1 MVRGL
6 YARTHADAQR
16 LRAQVG
22 ELVQKLSAAEA
33 KAASVSELREELE
46 VAEAKARSA
55 GEELAKA
62 WAERDTAVS
71 TLEGV
76 RVELASTQTERDAA
90 KTAAVKTGNELQ
102 LAREGAEKLAEDCAR
117 AQKGAADAVAAVRVL
132 QQQRGSLMEKG
143 AELQKAL
150 EAERAERQEAADA
163 LVEAAAECFDQA
175 LAQIR
180 YFNPGFELN
189 VDGYDHRAYVKAD
202 GTLIPYSPPEA
213 AGEREADGSEGSDSS
228 PNSPPDAE
236 DSAVGGPSSA

>member
-1 MVRGL
+1 MDELHRNQVELCRAVGYNQALIMVREL

-22 ELVQKLSAAEA
+22 ELVQKLSAADA

-76 RVELASTQTERDAA
+76 RVELAATQAERDAA
-90 KTAAVKTGNELQ
+90 KTAAVKTGKELQ
-102 LAREGAEKLAEDCAR
+102 LAREGAEKLGEDCTR
-117 AQKGAADAVAAVRVL
+117 AQKGAADAVAAVKVL

-175 LAQIR
+175 LA
-180 YFNPGFELN
+180 
-189 VDGYDHRAYVKAD
+189 
-202 GTLIPYSPPEA
+202 
-213 AGEREADGSEGSDSS
+213 
-228 PNSPPDAE
+228 
-236 DSAVGGPSSA
+236 